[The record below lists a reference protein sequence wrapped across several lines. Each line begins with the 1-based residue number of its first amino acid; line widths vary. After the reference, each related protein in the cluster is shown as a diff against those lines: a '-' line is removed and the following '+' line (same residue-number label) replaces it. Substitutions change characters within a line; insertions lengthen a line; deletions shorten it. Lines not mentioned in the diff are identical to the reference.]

1 MRTGSP
7 PKVLS
12 LSSASPCM
20 QVLTTA
26 PCPPQVLSLS
36 SVSPQQL
43 EAVAEAE
50 AEAEA
55 EEAFAPWGELGAVA
69 GAVAAPRALC
79 KRKRLGWP
87 RMASDYL

>member
-7 PKVLS
+7 PK
-12 LSSASPCM
+12 
-20 QVLTTA
+20 
-26 PCPPQVLSLS
+26 VLSLS

-69 GAVAAPRALC
+69 APRALC
-79 KRKRLGWP
+79 ER
-87 RMASDYL
+87 